1 MTSKVEKEVKL
12 KPREKPHYVNNKVFT
27 QAVIDY
33 ALIAQEAKGKGEP
46 APMVNNYLA
55 EALLKINQGLSHK
68 SNFVRYTYREEM
80 VMDGVENCLKALAN
94 FDATAATRKGN
105 PNAFGYFTQISWFA
119 FLRRIAK
126 EKKQQDVKLRYI
138 AESGLDEFMVDP
150 DEDPEVAKAVQS
162 FVDNL
167 RRRID
172 EVKEKDEKFNYYR
185 KQKLSNKRKSTDSD
199 LTDFLG
205 E

>member
-1 MTSKVEKEVKL
+1 MATHKEA
-12 KPREKPHYVNNKVFT
+12 RARPHYVNNKQFT
-27 QAVIDY
+27 QAVVDY
-33 ALIAQEAKGKGEP
+33 ANETKAAREAGEP
-46 APMVNNYLA
+46 DPMVPNYIA
-55 EALLKINQGLSHK
+55 ECLLKMNEGLSHK

-94 FDATAATRKGN
+94 FDATAATRGGN

-126 EKKQQDVKLRYI
+126 EKKQNDVRLKFI
-138 AESGLDEFMVDP
+138 AESGMDEFMIDP

-172 EVKEKDEKFNYYR
+172 DVKEKD
-185 KQKLSNKRKSTDSD
+185 QKVKDFKKKKMSNKRKSSDSD
-199 LTDFLG
+199 LTEFTQ
-205 E
+205 

>member
-1 MTSKVEKEVKL
+1 MSKHQEA
-12 KPREKPHYVNNKVFT
+12 REKPHYVNNKVFT
-27 QAVIDY
+27 DAVIEY
-33 ALIAQEAKGKGEP
+33 CTEVQACRKAGKPE
-46 APMVNNYLA
+46 PMVTNYLA
-55 EALLKINQGLSHK
+55 ESLLKINERLSHK

-94 FDATAATRKGN
+94 FDPTASTRGGK

-119 FLRRIAK
+119 FLRRIQK
-126 EKKQQDVKLRYI
+126 EKRQQDLKLKYI
-138 AESGLDEFMVDP
+138 AESGLDEFMIDP
-150 DEDPEVAKAVQS
+150 NEDPEVAKVVQN

-172 EVKEKDEKFNYYR
+172 DVKDKDGKFTQYKKKQISNRR
-185 KQKLSNKRKSTDSD
+185 KVNDSD
-199 LTDFLG
+199 LTEMFD

>member
-1 MTSKVEKEVKL
+1 MATHKET
-12 KPREKPHYVNNKVFT
+12 RAKPHYVNNKQFT
-27 QAVIDY
+27 QAVVDY
-33 ALIAQEAKGKGEP
+33 ANEAKAAREAGEP
-46 APMVNNYLA
+46 DPMVPNYIA
-55 EALLKINQGLSHK
+55 ECLLKMNEGLSHK

-94 FDATAATRKGN
+94 FDASAATRGGN

-126 EKKQQDVKLRYI
+126 EKKQNDVRLKFI
-138 AESGLDEFMVDP
+138 AESGMDEFMIDP

-172 EVKEKDEKFNYYR
+172 DVKEKD
-185 KQKLSNKRKSTDSD
+185 QKVKDFKKKKMSNKRKSSDSD
-199 LTDFLG
+199 LTEFTQ
-205 E
+205 

>member
-1 MTSKVEKEVKL
+1 MTDKKEKPKKL
-12 KPREKPHYVNNKVFT
+12 KPREKPHYVNNKLFT

-33 ALIAQEAKGKGEP
+33 ALIAQAAKANDEP
-46 APMVNNYLA
+46 APMVSNYLA
-55 EALLKINQGLSHK
+55 DCILKMNEGLSHK

-94 FDATAATRKGN
+94 FDGSAATRGGK

-126 EKKQQDVKLRYI
+126 EKKQQDVKMKYI

-172 EVKEKDEKFNYYR
+172 EVKDKDQKFDYY
-185 KQKLSNKRKSTDSD
+185 KKKKLTNKRKSTDSD
-199 LTDFLG
+199 LTDFI
-205 E
+205 EE